1 MTIKLSK
8 VKSELNEWRDIIGD
22 DIVDA
27 IISNLEEEADE
38 EESSTYDEIIS
49 NARLVGYQDGV
60 KACNKEWLVRLGYE
74 LQYGECEKSGK

>member
-1 MTIKLSK
+1 MIIKLSK

-38 EESSTYDEIIS
+38 EESSIYEEIIS
-49 NARLVGYQDGV
+49 NAKLVGYQDGV
-60 KACNKEWLVRLGYE
+60 KACNDEWLVRLGYKS
-74 LQYGECEKSGK
+74 QYGEWEKSEE